1 MSAVPQI
8 SVIIVSYNVRE
19 LVLTCLQSIFAQ
31 SNPNLAIEVIV
42 VDNDSKDDTVAAI
55 QEGFPQV
62 KVIAN
67 TDNAGFPK
75 ANNQGFAIAQGKYIF
90 MLNPDT
96 ELIED
101 TLQSLSDFMETHSG
115 ISLLSP
121 KLLNTD
127 RSHQISAWKYPSLW
141 SVFCETHYL
150 TPFLKKKNYLDHNFE
165 QSFEAESFSGAAIFF
180 RREVL
185 EQIGNLDETMFWIED
200 VDFCYRANKAGLKC
214 LYYPGTKLI
223 HHIGQSAKKNYNI
236 SISNQVVNKI
246 KFFRKHYG
254 KLRTFLVV
262 VLSFYHVLLKLLI
275 FGLLS
280 PFKKTYYRKAKAYVY
295 TIPRVFNPP
304 KGIS

>member
-1 MSAVPQI
+1 MKTVPHI

-19 LVLTCLQSIFAQ
+19 LVLTCLQSIYMQ
-31 SNPNLAIEVIV
+31 TNTDLIIEVIV

-55 QEGFPQV
+55 RRDFPEV
-62 KVIAN
+62 ILIAN
-67 TDNAGFPK
+67 KNNAGFPK
-75 ANNQGFAIAQGKYIF
+75 ANNQGFEIAKSQYLF

-101 TLQSLSDFMETHSG
+101 SLQIIWNYMEAHRE

-150 TPFLKKKNYLDHNFE
+150 HSFLKKKNYLDHNFDE
-165 QSFEAESFSGAAIFF
+165 SFEVESFSGAAIFF
-180 RREVL
+180 RREIL
-185 EQIGNLDETMFWIED
+185 LQIGLLDESMFWIED
-200 VDFCYRANKAGLKC
+200 VDFCYRARKAGLRC
-214 LYYPGTKLI
+214 LYFSETRI
-223 HHIGQSAKKNYNI
+223 VHHIGQSAKKNYNI

-246 KFFRKHYG
+246 KFFRKHYSRI
-254 KLRTFLVV
+254 RTFLVV
-262 VLSFYHVLLKLLI
+262 LLSFYHVILKLLI